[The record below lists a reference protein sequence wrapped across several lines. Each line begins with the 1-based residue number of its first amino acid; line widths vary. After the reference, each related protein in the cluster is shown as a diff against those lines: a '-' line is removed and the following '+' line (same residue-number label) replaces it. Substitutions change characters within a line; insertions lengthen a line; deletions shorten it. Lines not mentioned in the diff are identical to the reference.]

1 MYINHSAKVLPALEC
16 PPDAAT
22 PGGAPSCIDAH
33 NSRHAAR
40 GSGMC
45 AGIMTMFAPPSL
57 LGLCYLMWE
66 RGYSSAVQR
75 RAVQQST
82 ATCDCRPSNL

>member
-1 MYINHSAKVLPALEC
+1 
-16 PPDAAT
+16 
-22 PGGAPSCIDAH
+22 
-33 NSRHAAR
+33 
-40 GSGMC
+40 MC

-57 LGLCYLMWE
+57 VGLCYLMWE

>member
-1 MYINHSAKVLPALEC
+1 LLVVRWSALPS
-16 PPDAAT
+16 
-22 PGGAPSCIDAH
+22 PGGRSIDAPSAR
-33 NSRHAAR
+33 RHAAR

>member
-1 MYINHSAKVLPALEC
+1 MLRGENKLFVVRWSALPS
-16 PPDAAT
+16 
-22 PGGAPSCIDAH
+22 PGGRSIDAPSARGT
-33 NSRHAAR
+33 RHAAR

>member
-1 MYINHSAKVLPALEC
+1 MPKLTIFNVYLSPLPVVRWSASPRRE
-16 PPDAAT
+16 
-22 PGGAPSCIDAH
+22 GAPLTLIL
-33 NSRHAAR
+33 
-40 GSGMC
+40 MC

-57 LGLCYLMWE
+57 LGLCYIMWE

-82 ATCDCRPSNL
+82 ATCDCSPSNL

>member
-1 MYINHSAKVLPALEC
+1 MKQSRPLEC
-16 PPDAAT
+16 PPLAGRALHRR
-22 PGGAPSCIDAH
+22 SIS
-33 NSRHAAR
+33 SRHAAR

>member
-1 MYINHSAKVLPALEC
+1 
-16 PPDAAT
+16 
-22 PGGAPSCIDAH
+22 
-33 NSRHAAR
+33 
-40 GSGMC
+40 MC

-57 LGLCYLMWE
+57 VGLCYLMWE
-66 RGYSSAVQR
+66 RGYSFAVQR